1 MSLRYTFQYKTTN
14 NKGRTAM
21 NCKNC
26 EHELT
31 AVAEMDEY
39 ELCHH
44 CYCKIMDT
52 TNNNKGET
60 K

>member
-1 MSLRYTFQYKTTN
+1 
-14 NKGRTAM
+14 M

-52 TNNNKGET
+52 TTNNKGEQQ
-60 K
+60 